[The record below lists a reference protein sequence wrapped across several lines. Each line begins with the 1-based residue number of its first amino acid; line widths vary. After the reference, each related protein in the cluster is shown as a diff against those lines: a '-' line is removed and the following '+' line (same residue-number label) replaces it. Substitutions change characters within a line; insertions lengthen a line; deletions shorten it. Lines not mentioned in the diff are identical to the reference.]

1 MTIAAW
7 IGQRGRS
14 VPDALRVRLRAN
26 APVSLATL
34 LRAGEEELMASVREG
49 GRPAAFSLL
58 AADSYVTYA
67 CLWAVLEGEDHG
79 ALRRVTERL
88 VRGWKTADAHARSNS
103 FDSEGHEGP

>member
-7 IGQRGRS
+7 IGQRDRR

-26 APVSLATL
+26 APVSLAAL
-34 LRAGEEELMASVREG
+34 LRAGEEELTASVREG

-58 AADSYVTYA
+58 AADAYVTYA
-67 CLWAVLEGEDHG
+67 CLWALLEEEDRT

-88 VRGWKTADAHARSNS
+88 VRGWNAADAGAHPNPL
-103 FDSEGHEGP
+103 DDEGRERP